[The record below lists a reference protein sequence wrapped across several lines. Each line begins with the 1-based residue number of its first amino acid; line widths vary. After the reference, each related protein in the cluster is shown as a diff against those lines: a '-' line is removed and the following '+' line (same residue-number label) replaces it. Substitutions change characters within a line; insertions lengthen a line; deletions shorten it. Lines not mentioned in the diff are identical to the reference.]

1 MDRILKKI
9 FWDAKDVSE
18 YAGNAESLVRTLAIK
33 KNELSD
39 EERLRLTKSIR
50 LELRLMKKE
59 YKRLSAAMK
68 KLEEEKIGE

>member
-1 MDRILKKI
+1 MDKILKKI

-18 YAGNAESLVRTLAIK
+18 WAGEAESHVRTLAFN
-33 KNELSD
+33 NELSD
-39 EERLRLTKSIR
+39 EERLRLKKSIR